1 MPTSSLAQNPEFR
14 DLVQKQVDQI
24 SKHGNYHSLELAD
37 GTVIPG
43 LIGIDTLRAR
53 IRSFPIPEDLRG
65 KRVLD
70 VGAASGWNSFEME
83 RRGADVVAVDCVE
96 FEEFHMARKL
106 LGSKVDYRILDVD
119 ELTPASIGRFDYV
132 LFFGVLYHLRHPLL
146 GLERIC
152 ALTTEAAFVE
162 SFVTDSGPDSAAP
175 CTLEFYET
183 DELGG
188 QIDNW
193 CGPTTNCL
201 MALCRAAGFARVGFE
216 HQTDRRAGLT
226 CYRKFE
232 PAPAMPTAEPP
243 RILSA
248 VNNRSNDTHFNPAK
262 DEYICLYFTSL
273 QHDLTR
279 DQLRVEIDGFGVPV
293 LLLAGSRAKGWQA
306 NLKLPPF
313 LDVGTHQ
320 VRLRT
325 TESNFSNMF
334 AITAGPVPPREVISQ
349 LPGMAEVTQPAPQI
363 YAVESNVTGTASFR
377 GYKNEYMCV
386 WFRSKEPEL
395 KRQDVFV
402 EVDGG
407 NVAVLFLTDVG
418 GGRWQTN
425 SRLAADIQ
433 PGLHLV
439 RVRTSRSPFS
449 DEVAFLFEP
458 DRDSTSLPK

>member
-1 MPTSSLAQNPEFR
+1 MSASSLTQSPEFR
-14 DLVQKQVDQI
+14 RRTQQQAEQL
-24 SKHGNYHSLELAD
+24 SKHGIYHSLELAD

-43 LIGIDTLRAR
+43 LVGIDSLKMR
-53 IRSFPIPEDLRG
+53 IRAFPIPEDLRG

-106 LGSKVDYRILDVD
+106 LGSNVDYRILDVD

-162 SFVTDSGPDSAAP
+162 SFVTDAGPDPAAP

-193 CGPTTNCL
+193 CGPNTNCL
-201 MALCRAAGFARVGFE
+201 MALCRAAGFARVVFE
-216 HQTDRRAGLT
+216 NKIDRRAGLT

-232 PAPAMPTAEPP
+232 PPPSDPTAEAP
-243 RILSA
+243 RIHAA
-248 VNNRSNDTHFNPAK
+248 VNNRTNGTHFNPAK
-262 DEYICLYFTSL
+262 DEYICLYFTSS
-273 QHDLTR
+273 QPRLTR
-279 DQLRVEIDGFGVPV
+279 EAMRVEIDGYGVPA
-293 LLLAGSRAKGWQA
+293 LLLTSTGGDGWQV

-313 LDVGTHQ
+313 VETGAHE
-320 VRLRT
+320 VRVRT
-325 TESNFSNMF
+325 TESSFSNVF
-334 AITAGPVPPREVISQ
+334 EITAGPTPPDEVV
-349 LPGMAEVTQPAPQI
+349 AFRPADQITKAAPEI
-363 YAVESNVTGTASFR
+363 YAIESNVTGTTSFR
-377 GYKNEYMCV
+377 GYKNEYLCT

-395 KRQDVFV
+395 KRQDVLV
-402 EVDGG
+402 QVDGRDL
-407 NVAVLFLTDVG
+407 AVLFLTDVG
-418 GGRWQTN
+418 NNRWQTN
-425 SRLAADIQ
+425 SRLPDQ
-433 PGLHLV
+433 LSPGTHQV
-439 RVRTSRSPFS
+439 RVRTARSPFS
-449 DEVAFLFEP
+449 GEVEISFEP
-458 DRDSTSLPK
+458 D